1 MEFLTF
7 IGSLIVTRGETV
19 FVEHPSYDRAI
30 TAMKRIGANVIG
42 IPLEKDGVNVEI
54 LKGQLKRSLPK
65 IFYAIPDFQN
75 PSGVTTSL
83 EKRREI
89 IRLAQE
95 YGFFI
100 IEDSP
105 YRFLRYKG
113 EDIATFLELMPDHV
127 IHISSF
133 SKILSPGMRVGFLII
148 PTNLAPEFHKWSE
161 DTYIHPVLPTEGI
174 VNEYCRRGLLDPN
187 IERLKALYRPRM
199 EAMLKALGENLKE
212 LNGSNQGV
220 VF

>member
-1 MEFLTF
+1 
-7 IGSLIVTRGETV
+7 
-19 FVEHPSYDRAI
+19 
-30 TAMKRIGANVIG
+30 
-42 IPLEKDGVNVEI
+42 
-54 LKGQLKRSLPK
+54 
-65 IFYAIPDFQN
+65 
-75 PSGVTTSL
+75 
-83 EKRREI
+83 
-89 IRLAQE
+89 
-95 YGFFI
+95 
-100 IEDSP
+100 
-105 YRFLRYKG
+105 
-113 EDIATFLELMPDHV
+113 MPDHV